1 MRPVPERV
9 VNIVVDRN
17 IRAAEATFGAH
28 ARLTFMDGRAIRN
41 QHLREAGALVVR
53 TATRV
58 DEPLLRGTPVRFVG
72 TTSIGTDHM
81 DLGWLRRQGI
91 AWANAPGCN
100 ADAAAQYT
108 LAMAWLACERLGR
121 NLADSTAGIIGS
133 GNVGSRVRALFG
145 VLGMPV
151 VANDPPLADTGVD
164 GLVSL
169 EEALAQD
176 IVCLHVPL
184 TRDGPYPTHRFIG
197 RKELGRM
204 RPGALLVNSA
214 RGDVVDGD
222 ALLAEL
228 RSGRL
233 HAALDVWPGEPLI
246 EAALL
251 EATTVATPH
260 VAGYSD
266 DGKRRGT
273 LMVYA
278 AFCAWAG
285 LTPVA
290 PPAAPGAAPVLRIEA
305 GEDALTRAFDAACF
319 VRRHDAAMRELIG
332 LSPLQ
337 RARQFDG
344 LRRDYPPRRDFPA
357 WRVQCADLESAR
369 LCHHLG
375 FTATAA
381 T

>member
-1 MRPVPERV
+1 M
-9 VNIVVDRN
+9 NIVVDQN

-28 ARLTFMDGRAIRN
+28 ASLRFMDGRAIRN
-41 QHLREAGALVVR
+41 EHLRGAEALLVR

-58 DEPLLRGTPVRFVG
+58 DESLLRGTPVGFVG
-72 TTSIGTDHM
+72 TTSIGTDHL
-81 DLGWLRRQGI
+81 DIAWLGRQGI

-121 NLADSTAGIIGS
+121 NLAGQRAGIIGC
-133 GNVGSRVRALFG
+133 GNVGSRVRTLFG
-145 VLGMPV
+145 ALGMPV
-151 VANDPPLADTGVD
+151 VANDPPLADAGGG
-164 GLVSL
+164 GLVAL

-184 TRDGPYPTHRFIG
+184 TRGGRYPTHRFIG
-197 RKELGRM
+197 RKQLGRM
-204 RPGALLVNSA
+204 RPGALLLNTA
-214 RGDVVDGD
+214 RGDVVDGA
-222 ALLAEL
+222 ALFAEL
-228 RSGRL
+228 RPGRL

-246 EAALL
+246 DAALL
-251 EATTVATPH
+251 AATTVATPH

-266 DGKRRGT
+266 DGKRKGT

-285 LTPVA
+285 LEPVA
-290 PPAAPGAAPVLRIEA
+290 PPAPPGASPLLQIAA
-305 GEDALTRAFDAACF
+305 GENALTRALDAACF
-319 VRRHDAAMRELIG
+319 VRRHDAAMRLLTG
-332 LSPLQ
+332 LSLER
-337 RARQFDG
+337 RAQEFDR
-344 LRRDYPPRRDFPA
+344 LRREYPPRRDFQA
-357 WRVQCADLESAR
+357 WRIQCADLESAR
-369 LCHHLG
+369 LCHHVG

>member
-1 MRPVPERV
+1 M
-9 VNIVVDRN
+9 NIVVDQN

-28 ARLTFMDGRAIRN
+28 ASLRFMDGRAIRN
-41 QHLREAGALVVR
+41 EHLRDAEALLVR

-58 DEPLLRGTPVRFVG
+58 DETLLRGTPVGFVG

-81 DLGWLRRQGI
+81 DIAWLGRQGI

-108 LAMAWLACERLGR
+108 LAMAWLACERLDR
-121 NLADSTAGIIGS
+121 ELAGLAAGVIGC
-133 GNVGSRVRALFG
+133 GNVGSRVCTLFRAL
-145 VLGMPV
+145 GMSV
-151 VANDPPLADTGVD
+151 VANDPPLTDAGVE
-164 GLVSL
+164 GLVTL
-169 EEALAQD
+169 DEALARD

-184 TRDGPYPTHRFIG
+184 TRSGPYPTHRFIG
-197 RKELGRM
+197 REQLGRM
-204 RPGALLVNSA
+204 RPGALLLNTA
-214 RGDVVDGD
+214 RGDVVHGD
-222 ALLAEL
+222 ALLGEL

-246 EAALL
+246 DAALL

-266 DGKRRGT
+266 DGKRQGT

-290 PPAAPGAAPVLRIEA
+290 PPEPPGAAPRLHVEA
-305 GEDALTRAFDAACF
+305 GKNALPQAMDAACF
-319 VRRHDAAMRELIG
+319 VRRHDAAMRLLTG
-332 LSPLQ
+332 LSIER
-337 RARQFDG
+337 RAQEFDR
-344 LRRDYPPRRDFPA
+344 LRREYPPRRDFQA
-357 WRVQCADLESAR
+357 WRIECADLESAR
-369 LCHHLG
+369 LCHHVG

>member
-1 MRPVPERV
+1 LPERA
-9 VNIVVDRN
+9 VNIVVDQN

-28 ARLTFMDGRAIRN
+28 ARLRFMDGRAIRN
-41 QHLREAGALVVR
+41 EHLREAEALIVR

-58 DEPLLRGTPVRFVG
+58 DETLLRGTPVGFVG

-81 DLGWLRRQGI
+81 DLGWLQRQGI

-121 NLADSTAGIIGS
+121 SLAGSTAGVVGC
-133 GNVGSRVRALFG
+133 GNVGSRVRALFEG
-145 VLGMPV
+145 LGMPV
-151 VANDPPLADTGVD
+151 VANDPPLADAGRD
-164 GLVSL
+164 GLEL
-169 EEALAQD
+169 LDEALAQD

-184 TRDGPYPTHRFIG
+184 TVGGLYPTRRFIG
-197 RKELGRM
+197 RAQLGRM
-204 RPGALLVNSA
+204 PSGALLVNTA
-214 RGDVVDGD
+214 RGDVVDQD

-228 RSGRL
+228 RAGRL
-233 HAALDVWPGEPLI
+233 HAALDVWPGEPRI
-246 EAALL
+246 DAALL

-266 DGKRRGT
+266 DGKRKGT

-285 LTPVA
+285 LAPVA
-290 PPAAPGAAPVLRIEA
+290 PPAPPGAPPLLLIGA
-305 GEDALTRAFDAACF
+305 GEDALARALDAACF
-319 VRRHDAAMRELIG
+319 VRRHDAAMRLLAG
-332 LSPLQ
+332 LAVDQ
-337 RARQFDG
+337 RAQEFDR
-344 LRRDYPPRRDFPA
+344 LRRDYPPRRDFQA
-357 WRVQCADLESAR
+357 WQVRCADLESAR

-381 T
+381 S

>member
-1 MRPVPERV
+1 VH
-9 VNIVVDRN
+9 IVVDQN
-17 IRAAEATFGAH
+17 VRAAAATFGAH
-28 ARLTFMDGRAIRN
+28 ASLRFMNGRAIRN
-41 QHLREAGALVVR
+41 EHLREAEALVVR
-53 TATRV
+53 AATRV
-58 DEPLLRGTPVRFVG
+58 DETLLRGTPVGFVG

-81 DLGWLRRQGI
+81 DLAWLQRQGI

-121 NLADSTAGIIGS
+121 SLAGLKGGIVGC
-133 GNVGSRVRALFG
+133 GNVGSRVQALFEA
-145 VLGMPV
+145 LGMPV
-151 VANDPPLADTGVD
+151 VANDPPLADAGRD
-164 GLVSL
+164 GLTDL
-169 EEALAQD
+169 DEALAQD

-184 TRDGPYPTHRFIG
+184 TRGGPYPTHRFIG
-197 RKELGRM
+197 RKQLGRM
-204 RPGALLVNSA
+204 RPGALLVNTA
-214 RGDVVDGD
+214 RGGVVCRD

-228 RSGRL
+228 NSGRL

-246 EAALL
+246 DAALL

-266 DGKRRGT
+266 DGKRQGT

-290 PPAAPGAAPVLRIEA
+290 PPAPPGAAPSLRIEA
-305 GEDALTRAFDAACF
+305 GEDALARALDAACF
-319 VRRHDAAMRELIG
+319 VRQHDAAMRLLTS
-332 LSPLQ
+332 LSADR
-337 RARQFDG
+337 RAQEFDR
-344 LRRDYPPRRDFPA
+344 LRRDYPPRRDFRA
-357 WRVQCADLESAR
+357 WHIQCADLESAR